1 MSILDEME
9 KNKDPKTRKARKVIR
24 KSKLRN
30 FIDITSIKEEMKQ
43 KIQVKAQRERRF
55 DKRNKC
61 YRQNKIF
68 QTEAKKFYREIVKI
82 QVMVKE
88 TPPKDS
94 IEKIWKRIWGKRK
107 DCNISAVWIG
117 NMKK

>member
-1 MSILDEME
+1 
-9 KNKDPKTRKARKVIR
+9 
-24 KSKLRN
+24 
-30 FIDITSIKEEMKQ
+30 MKQ
-43 KIQVKAQRERRF
+43 KIQVKAQKVFPSEKRF
-55 DKRNKC
+55 EKRNKF

-68 QTEAKKFYREIVKI
+68 QTEAKKFYREIGKI